1 MKIKIITSYK
11 PGTWDSYSKRGI
23 DSMVKHLPQEVD
35 ITVYC
40 EEPKP
45 DYNSNRINW
54 VDLNTAEPELFKFK
68 NKHKN
73 DPVACGE
80 TTPIEGGVR
89 RLPEAGG
96 KDRGKGSFL
105 WDAVRFSNKVF
116 CVVNA
121 VRNSVDYDYV
131 VWVDA
136 DTYTFRPMPINFLES
151 LLPINTMLT
160 YLGRQRFQLNDG
172 GKYPECGFVGYNLRH
187 PEIQNFVNR
196 WEQLYVTDD
205 VFKLLEW
212 HDSFIFWHLAKEF
225 QKEKNIEVNDIGY
238 AKGVKGHHVFVNS
251 ELGLYMDHM
260 KGKRKQTGTS
270 TKNDLRPPRP
280 DAPTDVSQIDY
291 WKTRPSS

>member
-11 PGTWDSYSKRGI
+11 PGTWESYSKRGI
-23 DSMVKHLPQEVD
+23 DSMVKHLPKEVD

-45 DYNSNRINW
+45 DYNSDRINW
-54 VDLNTAEPELFKFK
+54 VDLNTAEPNLFAFK

-89 RLPEAGG
+89 RLPNAGG
-96 KDRGKGSFL
+96 KDRGKGSYL

-121 VRNSVDYDYV
+121 VKNSPEYDYI

-136 DTYTFRPMPINFLES
+136 DTYTFRPMPIEFLEN

-160 YLGRQRFQLNDG
+160 YLGRERLELKDG

-187 PEIQNFVNR
+187 PEVQNFVND
-196 WEQLYVTDD
+196 WEQLYTTDN

-212 HDSFIFWHLAKEF
+212 HDSFILWHLAKKIK
-225 QKEKNIEVNDIGY
+225 KEKNIEINDIGY

-260 KGKRKQTGTS
+260 KGKRKQRGTS
-270 TKNDLRPPRP
+270 SINDLRPPRA
-280 DAPTDVSQIDY
+280 DAPANVFEVDY
-291 WKTRPSS
+291 WKERPPT